1 MILAFLM
8 CGISFYILE
17 KDQNGISKPMIYYS
31 LAATVV
37 VIGITW
43 ILINIFQGNN
53 MVFYLKRVC
62 LLCVLWPIA
71 YTDIKEYRI
80 PNKFIALGLI
90 YRILIVFVELWM
102 GEPIVASLISEL
114 AAAGILLVATGL
126 CRLCIK
132 NAIGAGDMKLFIVMG
147 LLLGLEGMWSA
158 VFLSLIVSF
167 FIAVFVLVTKKKS
180 RNDNIPFGPAITLG
194 TYLSIMLMGM

>member
-43 ILINIFQGNN
+43 ILTNIFQGNN

-114 AAAGILLVATGL
+114 AAAGILLLATGL